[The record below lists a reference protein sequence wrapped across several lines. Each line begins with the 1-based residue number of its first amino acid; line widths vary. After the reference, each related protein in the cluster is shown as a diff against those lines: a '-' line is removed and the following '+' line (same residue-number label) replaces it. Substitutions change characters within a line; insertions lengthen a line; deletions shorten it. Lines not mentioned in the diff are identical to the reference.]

1 MRRPGDRL
9 RSFARRF
16 CEPQT
21 MERLIDPVIADL
33 QCEHSDAVRRGQAWR
48 ARLALLNGYLAF
60 WKVVAIGIGAA
71 STRALTA
78 RHDGAVGRIVRFSG
92 LATAMIV
99 GIMVWPPLRLM
110 SYPAS
115 GKTAL
120 LIVYLLPQALALAL
134 PMGLVFGVMCGLRGR
149 VPTRRSQRA
158 ITLLMLA
165 TCLAALV
172 IDGWIVPAGNQAF
185 RELSFGGRIVR
196 GVNELT
202 LGELWQS
209 ARERF
214 VIPTIT
220 NRRVFEFHF
229 RLAAAFAPLALGLF
243 SLAVATARRRASRI
257 PAIGA
262 LAVVSCF
269 AYYTLLYFARFSEII
284 TPMVAAWGP
293 NLVFLAVALLL
304 RRMRPTNPDT
314 LCPASQ
320 SETP

>member
-1 MRRPGDRL
+1 MTRPGDRL

-33 QCEHSDAVRRGQAWR
+33 QCEHGDAIRRGQIWR
-48 ARLALLNGYLAF
+48 GRRALVNGYMAF
-60 WKVVAIGIGAA
+60 WKVVAIGMGGAA
-71 STRALTA
+71 TRTLITA
-78 RHDGAVGRIVRFSG
+78 DAGAVGRIIRFSG
-92 LATAMIV
+92 IATTVIV
-99 GIMVWPPLRLM
+99 GIMMWPPLRSM
-110 SYPAS
+110 RHPFA
-115 GKTAL
+115 GKMTL
-120 LIVYLLPQALALAL
+120 LVVYLLPQALSLAL

-172 IDGWIVPAGNQAF
+172 IDGWIVPVSNQAF

-214 VIPTIT
+214 VIPAIT

-243 SLAVATARRRASRI
+243 SLAVATATRRASRI